1 MIIETLTA
9 FSAVKIVWESLEIL
23 HMVHV
28 GHITGKASYKGGSAV
43 KNAIQQY
50 QLKWQDQKNPAQQ
63 LEREAKTLYDF
74 QATDN
79 AIQAIQDINNQAE
92 AYLTKLNNC
101 VGNLKNAKEY
111 FLAIHKSLTK
121 LVHSLTAN
129 DDHQFS
135 SQLLRFKSDFESFK
149 DEFNQFLLS
158 IEPPPRQLLYIADLF
173 SGTEVIKQYNARLKT
188 IKTYLDLLKQI
199 EQDIAGQFKQ
209 GFDVIPTLLSATSSS
224 SALSFEQLQED
235 IKQCMHDPERISETM
250 HKILPENTKLAA
262 ICTDITQISA
272 TFKQNDKTE
281 QTGPLE
287 DNPNWFPLLTE
298 AEQIE
303 AGQRIVL
310 HAMNETVY
318 SRDKKLLLAQ
328 IFLRQHVSK
337 DAINQIEVNLLSY
350 EIANILRSWQIKKCE
365 QLTQFLGRLTKERAW
380 LPNSDPDGLL
390 KWLKTKRRIQSSIA
404 LFTEILVSPCCFSE
418 CSIESALAKFK
429 RLAPDENATL
439 IQQHL
444 DSHWRDIWEKNDTLI
459 RLPESFR
466 SNILPRHRWE
476 ADEQLQ
482 NSNVVSSVMHKL
494 ATALITDLQQLKTEL
509 ENNQHLHLDVMVS
522 SFYKKQKEAYKTQ
535 ENQEQ
540 ETGVGRIKKAHR
552 YIYSISSSSNS
563 LFPYLYH
570 AETINEVDKKRQVP
584 TTDDLLHLIYR
595 GVDPNGACYWK
606 SSSSQPYSR
615 SNQLAHYFFP
625 DQQNDSRTEAWIY
638 ACTDCQVNAVPVFSH
653 LFSPNDRLLALGNTP
668 ESQAAIKNNL
678 SIQAILKDPKK
689 ITITTDSKAL
699 NGVAPKTVQETET
712 VFQQLQNYYVLALVR
727 VNPEYRNKLPLMKQ
741 LECLFKNFFKSTQEI
756 GQERLESVQIYIG
769 DFCAA
774 LSEEHVDA
782 INKAFGDLKK
792 NYEDRSQQAKKTDRS
807 ALYTIMKK
815 AFDGPIAAIINQF
828 TKVDPK
834 QLELEEENRELEE
847 QLKKSQE
854 TIEKMEKDKMESD
867 AKLKESEAKLAQF
880 EAESAAEQAQYKAE
894 LSQYKAELDAKM
906 KKITDFMDFIEKQ
919 QLASTPS
926 VTEAQTQESSNVRF
940 FKH

>member
-23 HMVHV
+23 HRVHV

-74 QATDN
+74 QATGN
-79 AIQAIQDINNQAE
+79 ATQAIQDINNQAE

-121 LVHSLTAN
+121 LVHALTSN

-199 EQDIAGQFKQ
+199 EQDIADQFKQ
-209 GFDVIPTLLSATSSS
+209 GFDVIPTLLSATNSSS
-224 SALSFEQLQED
+224 VLSFEQLQQSIE
-235 IKQCMHDPERISETM
+235 QCMHDPERISETM
-250 HKILPENTKLAA
+250 HMILPENTKLAA

-318 SRDKKLLLAQ
+318 PRDKKLLLAQ

-337 DAINQIEVNLLSY
+337 DAINQIEVDLLSH
-350 EIANILRSWQIKKCE
+350 EMANILRSWQIKKCE
-365 QLTQFLGRLTKERAW
+365 QLTQFLSTLTKERAW

-390 KWLKTKRRIQSSIA
+390 KWLKTKRRTQSSIA
-404 LFTEILVSPCCFSE
+404 LLTEVLVSPCCFSE

-466 SNILPRHRWE
+466 SNILPRYRLE
-476 ADEQLQ
+476 ADDQSQ
-482 NSNVVSSVMHKL
+482 NFNVISSVMHKL
-494 ATALITDLQQLKTEL
+494 ATALIADLQQLKTEL

-535 ENQEQ
+535 DNQEQ
-540 ETGVGRIKKAHR
+540 ETGVDRIKKAHR

-584 TTDDLLHLIYR
+584 TTDDLLHVIYR

-653 LFSPNDRLLALGNTP
+653 LFSPNDRPLALGNTP
-668 ESQAAIKNNL
+668 ESQTAIKNNL

-727 VNPEYRNKLPLMKQ
+727 VNPEYRNKLPLLKQ

-756 GQERLESVQIYIG
+756 GQERLESVQIYMG

-782 INKAFGDLKK
+782 INKAFADLKK
-792 NYEDRSQQAKKTDRS
+792 NYQDRHQQAKRVDKS

-828 TKVDPK
+828 TKVDQK

-854 TIEKMEKDKMESD
+854 IIDKMGQEKMESD
-867 AKLKESEAKLAQF
+867 AKLKESESKL
-880 EAESAAEQAQYKAE
+880 AQYKAE
-894 LSQYKAELDAKM
+894 AAAELEQYKAELDEKM
-906 KKITDFMDFIEKQ
+906 KKITDFMDFMEKQ
-919 QLASTPS
+919 QQTSTSS
-926 VTEAQTQESSNVRF
+926 VSEAQTQESSNVRF

>member
-1 MIIETLTA
+1 MIIEAITA
-9 FSAVKIVWESLEIL
+9 FTSVKIMWETLEIL

-74 QATDN
+74 QATGN
-79 AIQAIQDINNQAE
+79 ATQAIQDIINQAE

-111 FLAIHKSLTK
+111 FLAIHKNLTK
-121 LVHSLTAN
+121 LVHALIAK

-135 SQLLRFKSDFESFK
+135 SQLLQFKSDFESFK
-149 DEFNQFLLS
+149 DEFNQFSLS

-173 SGTEVIKQYNARLKT
+173 SGTEVIKQYNARLKI
-188 IKTYLDLLKQI
+188 IKTYTDLLKQI
-199 EQDIAGQFKQ
+199 ERDIADQFKK
-209 GFDVIPTLLSATSSS
+209 GFDVIPTLLLTTSSS
-224 SALSFEQLQED
+224 STLSFEQLQQSIE
-235 IKQCMHDPERISETM
+235 QCMHNPECISETM
-250 HKILPENTKLAA
+250 HRILPENTKLAT
-262 ICTDITQISA
+262 ICTDITQISSA
-272 TFKQNDKTE
+272 FKQNDKTE

-287 DNPNWFPLLTE
+287 DNPNWFPLLSQ

-318 SRDKKLLLAQ
+318 PGDKKLLLAK

-337 DAINQIEVNLLSY
+337 HAITQIEIDLFSH
-350 EIANILRSWQIKKCE
+350 EMANVLRSWQIKKCE
-365 QLTQFLGRLTKERAW
+365 QLMQFLNTLTKERAW

-390 KWLKTKRRIQSSIA
+390 KWIKTKRRAQSSST
-404 LFTEILVSPCCFSE
+404 LLTEILVFPCCFSQ
-418 CSIESALAKFK
+418 CSKDSALAKFK

-459 RLPESFR
+459 QLPESFR

-476 ADEQLQ
+476 VDDQSQ
-482 NSNVVSSVMHKL
+482 NLNVVSYVMQKL
-494 ATALITDLQQLKTEL
+494 ATEIIDYLQQLKTEL

-522 SFYKKQKEAYKTQ
+522 SCYKKQNEAYKTQ

-540 ETGVGRIKKAHR
+540 EAGVERIKKAYR
-552 YIYSISSSSNS
+552 YIYSISSSNNS

-584 TTDDLLHLIYR
+584 TTDDLLHIIYR

-625 DQQNDSRTEAWIY
+625 DQLNDSRTKAWIY

-653 LFSPNDRLLALGNTP
+653 LFSPNDRPLALGNTP

-689 ITITTDSKAL
+689 ITITSDSKAL

-727 VNPEYRNKLPLMKQ
+727 VNPEYRNQLPLMKQ

-774 LSEEHVDA
+774 LSEEHVDT
-782 INKAFGDLKK
+782 INKAFADLKK
-792 NYEDRSQQAKKTDRS
+792 NYEDRCQEAKKVDRS
-807 ALYTIMKK
+807 TLYTIMKK
-815 AFDGPIAAIINQF
+815 AFDGPIAAILNQF
-828 TKVDPK
+828 TKVDQK
-834 QLELEEENRELEE
+834 QLELEEENRELEA

-854 TIEKMEKDKMESD
+854 IIEKLEQNKTEIN
-867 AKLKESEAKLAQF
+867 AKLKESEAKRMQDKA
-880 EAESAAEQAQYKAE
+880 EAAAELA
-894 LSQYKAELDAKM
+894 QYKAELDAKM
-906 KKITDFMDFIEKQ
+906 KKITDFMDFMEKQ
-919 QLASTPS
+919 QPASTS
-926 VTEAQTQESSNVRF
+926 ASEAQTQESSNACF